1 MKHVIIG
8 VGAAGMTAAKTLRQ
22 ERPQDEILMISQD
35 DQIHSRC
42 MLHYYLA
49 HERGAE
55 QLNFTP
61 EDFFEKHNIYWTA
74 GQRVKSLDV
83 NKKELVFG
91 DGIHCSYDKLL
102 IATGAESFIPPVGA
116 LREGKNVFGLRHLRD
131 AQAIDKMAQQAS
143 KVVIVGSGLVGLDA
157 AYGLVQQGK
166 EVTIVEM
173 AERILPIQMDEKGA
187 MAYQE
192 LFREAGCKFYLG
204 RKGVDTIVNE
214 DNYITHLILDNGEK
228 LECDLIIVAAGVRPA
243 VEGLE
248 KSGLAIERGITVD
261 ESMKTSDSSVY
272 AAGDVTGLS
281 GTWPNAMKQGQIAAR
296 NMAGGNFLYIDRFA
310 AKNTMNFFG
319 LVSLCVGELQPREN
333 DKVFSRECKNGY
345 QRAIIRDNK
354 LVGFLLQG
362 DISHAGIYQYLI
374 KNKVDLPCEA
384 EIFDLNF
391 GDFYG
396 TKENGEYLWS
406 E

>member
-22 ERPQDEILMISQD
+22 ERPQDEIFMISQD
-35 DQIHSRC
+35 EQVHSRC

-49 HERGAE
+49 HERDAQ

-61 EDFFEKHNIYWTA
+61 GDFFEKNGIYWTA
-74 GQRVKSLDV
+74 GQRVKSLDI

-91 DGIHCSYDKLL
+91 DDIHCNYDKLL

-131 AQAIDKMAQQAS
+131 AQAIDKMAEQAS

-157 AYGLVQQGK
+157 AYGLVQRGK
-166 EVTIVEM
+166 EVSIVEM
-173 AERILPIQMDEKGA
+173 ADRILPIQMDEKGA

-192 LFREAGCKFYLG
+192 RFQEAGCKFYLG
-204 RKGVDTIVNE
+204 RKGVDTVVNE
-214 DNYITHLILDNGEK
+214 NNYITHLILDDGQK

-248 KSGLAIERGITVD
+248 DSGLSMERGITVND
-261 ESMKTSDSSVY
+261 SMQTSDSSVY

-281 GTWPNAMKQGQIAAR
+281 GTWPNAMKQGTIAAK
-296 NMAGGNFLYIDRFA
+296 NMAGGNFMYVDRFA

-319 LVSLCVGELQPREN
+319 LVSLCVGELQPLDGDE
-333 DKVFSRECKNGY
+333 VYSRECKDGY
-345 QRAIIRDNK
+345 QRAIVRDNK

-374 KNKVDLPCEA
+374 KNKVELPQGEG
-384 EIFDLNF
+384 IFDLNF

-396 TKENGEYLWS
+396 TKENGEYLWV